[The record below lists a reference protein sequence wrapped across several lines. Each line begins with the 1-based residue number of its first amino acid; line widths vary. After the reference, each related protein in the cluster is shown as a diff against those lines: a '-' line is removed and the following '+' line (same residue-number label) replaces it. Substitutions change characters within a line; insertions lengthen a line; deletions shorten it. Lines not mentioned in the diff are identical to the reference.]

1 MARLA
6 SQEKAGFYPT
16 PSTITDLIL
25 SHISAPQGGRVLD
38 PCAGEGI
45 ALVTLAEMLR
55 LEAYGVE
62 LNQTRANMTAQL
74 VNKLADRQEKL
85 LIRDQKQQHVIAGDY
100 RLLLKTKESGYNLLY
115 LNPPYDTDRD
125 AGRLEY
131 QWLRDTRVWLQP
143 GGLLVY
149 VIPQKVLGYRKVAR
163 YLAGWYENISVF
175 RFPDPEYAAF
185 RQIVL
190 FGYRYQRANSP
201 DLDKVERLITISK
214 MGTELDVLEKKEKA
228 AYTLPKPII
237 PPNQFVFES
246 RYIDPKKA
254 AQQAS
259 EVGVRSG
266 QAWSSHLAPN
276 IGSKL
281 PVTPLTPL
289 KIGHLASILA
299 AGFLD
304 NNVLEDSESDERLLI
319 KGHAYKK
326 TVYREVS
333 EEQPDGKIKNTHTAT
348 EVLETNITTIEP
360 DGTITPITGNELEN
374 FLLRWTTQLT
384 EIIANKYPP
393 AYTFDY
399 QSGPY
404 AAVLDNLS
412 KGRKIPRT
420 DKTGL
425 LPAQKHAVAALSTH
439 LADSNNAILVGEMGS
454 GKSTMGVA
462 VAAVA
467 RSKRTLIICPPH
479 LVKKWKREA
488 LIVWPE
494 VDVTILGT
502 ISDVDHFF
510 ALDTSQP
517 RLAVISHSKAKLGS
531 GWTHAVDA
539 WSPTIEPDLPES
551 EKIEKE
557 VLAKKYQKARGV
569 LCPDCGGRVYDRQNL
584 PMQSGALKK
593 QKRKMV
599 CHSKVDE
606 KYRRKRIGQGDYCNA
621 PLYQFDRRRSK
632 KQQPGSFAKYMQRE
646 KAIRQV
652 KEPLPAPK
660 NDGYARWPL
669 ARYIRQHHAGKIDL
683 LLADEC
689 HQFKSASSDQG
700 MAFQDLV
707 VASKKTL
714 GMTGTIFGGKALS
727 LFFMLYRISP
737 EVRNAFTD
745 RELTGKARIRWREWG
760 ELYGIEQ
767 EIQTSTMDPE
777 TGKLSGKERSNVRV
791 KELPGSSPAMLP
803 WLINRTVF
811 ISLRDLGYALPNY
824 EEIPVT
830 VEMSADMA
838 TLYESLQSRLQLELA
853 ERLVHNDK
861 SLLGAYLQALLCWV
875 DSPWRD
881 EIVIDPHTK
890 NREHEGIKPRVIV
903 KIPGLPGGQ
912 LFPKEKAIIDL
923 ILQHKKKGRRTLLF
937 CQQTNKRDI
946 TGRWVK
952 ILADAGLQAAVLRV
966 APDKREEWVDK
977 QVEQGVDVI
986 ITHPKRV
993 ETGLDLMQ
1001 FPTLIWMGISYSV
1014 YTVMQASRRSW
1025 RIGQEKDVQVFFF
1038 NYDETLQHDAM
1049 YLIAAKMAASVR
1061 VNGDLVQ
1068 NDSLA
1073 ELDELTNTDMVSAL
1087 ANIVTKGNS
1096 ATQSLS
1102 DAFAT
1107 ANHEFGMA
1115 DRLIGGYQ
1123 VTDSVS
1129 DSEKGEEEKQ
1139 ETTKEVKSEEGLCAT
1154 LAWRAK
1160 EVDHKQIVLDV
1171 NGQSSY
1177 VQPYQLSLLAHMQPV
1192 AQEVKNGQVNGYK
1205 NGHYKNGHHQ
1215 NGHHQNGTSNGHANK
1230 NGHVQKNGHDRRPKI
1245 AVPQLEMS
1253 LFIPNQ
1259 VRSNKSKSSKRRRKA
1274 HRGPSLFD
1282 WLNANKE
1289 K

>member
-16 PSTITDLIL
+16 PPTITDLIL

-45 ALVTLAEMLR
+45 ALVTLAQALR

-62 LNQTRANMTAQL
+62 LNQTRADMATEL

-85 LIRDQKQQHVIAGDY
+85 LIKDPHQQHLIAGDY
-100 RLLLKTKESGYNLLY
+100 RLLLKTKDSAYNLLY

-125 AGRLEY
+125 SGRLEY
-131 QWLRDTRVWLQP
+131 QWLKDARVWLQP

-149 VIPQKVLGYRKVAR
+149 VIPQKVLGYKKVAR

-201 DLDKVERLITISK
+201 ELDKVERLIAVSK
-214 MGTELDVLEKKEKA
+214 MGTELDALEKASKA
-228 AYTLPKPII
+228 TYTLPKPII
-237 PPNQFVFES
+237 PPNQFIFES
-246 RYIDPKKA
+246 RFIDPKKA
-254 AQQAS
+254 AQQAR

-276 IGSKL
+276 MSWL
-281 PVTPLTPL
+281 QPVTPLTPL

-304 NNVLEDSESDERLLI
+304 NNVLEDAESDERLLI

-326 TVYREVS
+326 TVYRETS
-333 EEQPDGKIKNTHTAT
+333 EEQADGKIKQTHTAT

-360 DGTITPITGNELEN
+360 DGTITPITGNELEE

-404 AAVLDNLS
+404 ATILDHHLS
-412 KGRKIPRT
+412 KGRRIPRT

-425 LPAQKHAVAALSTH
+425 LPAQKHAVAALCTH
-439 LADSNNAILVGEMGS
+439 LNGHNNALLVGEMGC
-454 GKSTMGVA
+454 GKSTMGAA
-462 VAAVA
+462 VAAVLN
-467 RSKRTLIICPPH
+467 SPRTLIICPPH

-494 VDVTILGT
+494 VDVTILNA
-502 ISDVDHFF
+502 ISDVNRFF
-510 ALDTSQP
+510 ALSLGQP
-517 RLAVISHSKAKLGS
+517 RLAVISHSRAKLGS

-539 WSPTIEPDLPES
+539 WSLAIPNDLPES
-551 EKIEKE
+551 EKTEKE

-569 LCPDCGGRVYDRQNL
+569 LCPDCGGVIKNKENL
-584 PMQSGALKK
+584 PMQLAEIKDL
-593 QKRKMV
+593 KRKMV

-606 KYRRKRIGQGDYCNA
+606 KYRRKRIGQGAYCGA

-632 KQQPGSFAKYMQRE
+632 RQQPGSFAKYMQRE
-646 KAIRQV
+646 KAIRQAN
-652 KEPLPAPK
+652 EPLPAPK

-745 RELTGKARIRWREWG
+745 REKEGKARIRWREWG

-767 EIQTSTMDPE
+767 EIQTSTIDPE
-777 TGKLSGKERSNVRV
+777 TGKLSGKERLNVRV

-838 TLYESLQSRLQLELA
+838 MLYERLQTRLQLELA
-853 ERLVHNDK
+853 ERLVNNDK

-875 DSPWRD
+875 DSPWRP
-881 EIVIDPHTK
+881 EVVIDPYTK
-890 NREHEGIKPRVIV
+890 DREHEGIKPRIIV
-903 KIPGLPGGQ
+903 KIPGLPSGQ

-923 ILQHKKKGRRTLLF
+923 ILEHKKKGRRTLLF

-966 APDKREEWVDK
+966 APDKREEWVDR

-993 ETGLDLMQ
+993 ETGMDLLQ
-1001 FPTLIWMGISYSV
+1001 FPSIIWMGISYSI

-1025 RIGQEKDVQVFFF
+1025 RIGQEKDVQVYFF
-1038 NYDETLQHDAM
+1038 NYNDTLQHDAM
-1049 YLIAAKMAASVR
+1049 HLIAAKMAASVR

-1073 ELDELTNTDMVSAL
+1073 ELDELTNSDMITAL
-1087 ANIVTKGNS
+1087 ANMVTKGNS

-1102 DAFAT
+1102 DAFAS

-1123 VTDSVS
+1123 VTDEVPVGQ
-1129 DSEKGEEEKQ
+1129 KGEKEEQ
-1139 ETTKEVKSEEGLCAT
+1139 ETTKIALVEEVLPE
-1154 LAWRAK
+1154 K
-1160 EVDHKQIVLDV
+1160 EVDHKQIVAYA
-1171 NGQSSY
+1171 NGQSTNGK
-1177 VQPYQLSLLAHMQPV
+1177 VYQLSLLSHMQPV
-1192 AQEVKNGQVNGYK
+1192 TMKGKNGEVNGYK
-1205 NGHYKNGHHQ
+1205 NGHYKNGQ
-1215 NGHHQNGTSNGHANK
+1215 ENGHHQNGHKNGHANK
-1230 NGHVQKNGHDRRPKI
+1230 NGHVVLDGDQKRSISP
-1245 AVPQLEMS
+1245 PQLEIS
-1253 LFIPNQ
+1253 LSIPNQ
-1259 VRSNKSKSSKRRRKA
+1259 VRSNKGRSGKRRRKV